1 MNTEKRE
8 LPPNF
13 RSLVVDFTNDL
24 TRVFPEN
31 DIHWR
36 RWGDPDITDEE
47 LMILF
52 DHCCTYTSSSLNST
66 LLSLSLHRRHG

>member
-47 LMILF
+47 LMKK
-52 DHCCTYTSSSLNST
+52 CCGNIYNLCYLQLLVT
-66 LLSLSLHRRHG
+66 LKIRAHLVIQ